1 MDAYVQQAIA
11 QGLDEIGFADHAPA
25 DSGYDPAHRMTLT
38 QFPEYVQDIQRLREA
53 YPDIRIRLG
62 IEADFYPGFESFL
75 ERLLHDFP
83 VEYVIGSVHF
93 IDGESIFNEA
103 NLTSREEERHTIH
116 HYFTSIRRGIQSGLI
131 DIVGHMDLVKWML
144 PHALDDICTA
154 GIDVLYT
161 IAERGLTLELN
172 TSGLRKHPADF
183 YPCEDLLRMACSLDI
198 PVCLGSDAH
207 KPQEVGAAFDRAM
220 VLLDKTGYSG
230 ISRYK
235 NTIWTFVPDP

>member
-1 MDAYVQQAIA
+1 MEAYVQQAIA

-25 DSGYDPAHRMTLT
+25 HPGYDPAHRMTLS
-38 QFPEYVQDIQRLREA
+38 QFPEYVQDIWRLRNA
-53 YPDIRIRLG
+53 YPDMPIRLG
-62 IEADFYPGFESFL
+62 IETDFYPGFESFL

-93 IDGESIFNEA
+93 IDRYSIFSEA
-103 NLTSREEERHTIH
+103 NLPSREEEQQVILRYFMTI
-116 HYFTSIRRGIQSGLI
+116 RQGIQSGLI

-144 PHALDDICTA
+144 PYAHDKIYAA
-154 GIDVLYT
+154 GIDVLHA
-161 IAERGLTLELN
+161 IADKGLTLELN

-207 KPQEVGAAFDRAM
+207 QPQEVGADFDRAM
-220 VLLDKTGYSG
+220 ALLKKTGYSG
-230 ISRYK
+230 FSRSK
-235 NTIWTFVPDP
+235 DTIWTFISNP